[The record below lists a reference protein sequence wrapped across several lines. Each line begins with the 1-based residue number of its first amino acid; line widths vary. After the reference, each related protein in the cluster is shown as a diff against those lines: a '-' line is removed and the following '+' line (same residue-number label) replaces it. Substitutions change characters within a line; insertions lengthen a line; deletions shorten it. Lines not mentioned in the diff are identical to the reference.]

1 VRGGILGSLADK
13 RKDLKKNSGRAC
25 KPDSPVD
32 IADTQLVLNQ
42 SVLHVNS
49 VNSASVGRFCVT
61 PASQIINQ
69 ITKLEKHL
77 NALQMCE
84 LPKYVL
90 HCPTIESE
98 SLCARKF
105 RRW

>member
-1 VRGGILGSLADK
+1 MRGEPSRGGILGGLGGQTK
-13 RKDLKKNSGRAC
+13 VLKKNSGRAR

-69 ITKLEKHL
+69 INKAGETLEWV
-77 NALQMCE
+77 ADG
-84 LPKYVL
+84 
-90 HCPTIESE
+90 
-98 SLCARKF
+98 
-105 RRW
+105 